1 MKAFVSGI
9 FAMAV
14 IGVGA
19 WYVLNHQL
27 DYSAS
32 TIHTTPNNSVR
43 LD

>member
-1 MKAFVSGI
+1 MKAFISGLC
-9 FAMAV
+9 AMAV

-19 WYVLNHQL
+19 WFVLTHQL

-32 TIHTTPNNSVR
+32 AVHTTKNNSVR